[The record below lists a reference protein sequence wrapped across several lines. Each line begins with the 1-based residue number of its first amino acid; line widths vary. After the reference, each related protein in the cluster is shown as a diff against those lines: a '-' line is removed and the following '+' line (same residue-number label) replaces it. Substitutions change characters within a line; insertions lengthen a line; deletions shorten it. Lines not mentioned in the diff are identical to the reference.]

1 MKKISFLK
9 VIDKIFQNLS
19 LRRKITVGIFFIFS
33 LFSAFAEIASISIII
48 PFMDLMI
55 DPSKINFYFEKF
67 NMNIELEKFS
77 NREILISI
85 TLIFISIILLAT
97 SLKILLGYI
106 GTKISTSVTHEMNTL
121 VFAQIVNSEYLTD
134 NINDENNVNSSFF
147 QVHSVTVFLEQFLSI
162 ISNSIIFLFILFFT
176 VSLTGEKV
184 IFATSIFVLLYFLI
198 TLITKKILY
207 KNSKILAKNFENR
220 VTHLNNTVALFK
232 NIKVDF
238 LEKYFYSNFT
248 KIDYQIAKASL
259 VNTIMVAI
267 PGTMMISLAIIIF
280 SLLILI
286 TNMSDYGLIDRIPIY
301 AALVFGI
308 QKMLPMM
315 QSIYGAITK
324 MRANMYQALI
334 ALQLILKNK
343 KKRLKINKN
352 KINFKREIKFK
363 NINFKYKNKKEL
375 ILKDLNFEMEKGDRI
390 LISGPSGSGKT
401 TFLNILLGLMKP
413 LKGIVLIDGKKI
425 NNSSHSSLRNIYSY
439 IPQNIFVFNGSYEEN
454 ISLNFN
460 SDKEIDKKRVV
471 FCAKI
476 AEINSHI
483 KSAKNNYK
491 TMISHNGRNISG
503 GQLQRIGIARGLYKN
518 SEIVILDEST
528 NAIDRQNEN
537 KIYKNLSKNQFKDKT
552 LIFVSHKKINDKY
565 FNKKYILLNKRLKRI
580 K

>member
-9 VIDKIFQNLS
+9 VVDKIFQNLS
-19 LRRKITVGIFFIFS
+19 LRRKLTVGIFFIFS

-55 DPSKINFYFEKF
+55 DSSKINFYLDKF
-67 NMNIELEKFS
+67 NIDIDLENFTDS
-77 NREILISI
+77 QILISM
-85 TLIFISIILLAT
+85 TLLFISIILLAT
-97 SLKILLGYI
+97 SLKIFLGYL
-106 GTKISTSVTHEMNTL
+106 GTKISTSVTHEMNSL

-134 NINDENNVNSSFF
+134 NNNDENNVNSSIL

-162 ISNSIIFLFILFFT
+162 ISNSIILLFILFFT

-184 IFATSIFVLLYFLI
+184 VYATLMFISLYFFI

-207 KNSKILAKNFENR
+207 KNSRILAENFDSR

-238 LEKYFYSNFT
+238 LEKYFYSNFR
-248 KIDYQIAKASL
+248 KIDYQIAKTSL
-259 VNTIMVAI
+259 INTIMVSM
-267 PGTMMISLAIIIF
+267 PGTLMISLAIIIF
-280 SLLILI
+280 SILILV
-286 TNMSDYGLIDRIPIY
+286 TNLNDHGLIEHIPTY

-334 ALQLILKNK
+334 ALRLILKNK
-343 KKRLKINKN
+343 KNRSKVYKN
-352 KINFKREIKFK
+352 KISFK
-363 NINFKYKNKKEL
+363 NSIRFKGVNFKYKNNKDL
-375 ILKDLNFEMEKGDRI
+375 ILKDLNFVMEKGDRI

-401 TFLNILLGLMKP
+401 TFLNILLGLIKP
-413 LKGIVLIDGKKI
+413 LKGSVLIDGQKL
-425 NNSSHSSLRNIYSY
+425 NTSSHSSLRNIYSY

-454 ISLNFN
+454 ISLNF
-460 SDKEIDKKRVV
+460 SDNKMMNKKRVV
-471 FCAKI
+471 FSAKI
-476 AEINSHI
+476 AEIDSHI
-483 KSAKNNYK
+483 KSTKNNYK
-491 TMISHNGRNISG
+491 TIISHNGRDISG
-503 GQLQRIGIARGLYKN
+503 GQLQRIGIARGLYKD
-518 SEIVILDEST
+518 SKIVILDEST
-528 NAIDRQNEN
+528 NAIDKQNEN
-537 KIYKNLSKNQFKDKT
+537 KIYKNLNKEQFKNRT

-565 FNKKYILLNKRLKRI
+565 FNKKYTLLNKRLKRV